1 MTEELFTV
9 ERAAERLRLH
19 PKTVLRFI
27 RDGRLRATRVG
38 KSYRILRSDLDAL
51 IGGSTPRSEDRP
63 RPRATSIV
71 DVPGVTVADASRIA
85 TGLQAMLIS
94 QTGRPEPIHL
104 DTAYDPVRRHLK
116 VVIIAAPEDAAVLL
130 DFLQRLTGP
139 AA

>member
-38 KSYRILRSDLDAL
+38 KAYRILRSDLDAL
-51 IGGSTPRSEDRP
+51 VGAAMPRGDDRP

-71 DVPGVTVADASRIA
+71 DVPGVAVDEAARIA
-85 TGLQAMLIS
+85 TALQAMLMS
-94 QTGRPEPIHL
+94 QTARPEPIHL
-104 DTAYDPVRRHLK
+104 DTAYDPARRHLK

-130 DFLQRLTGP
+130 DFLQRLAGP
-139 AA
+139 TT